1 MKLLEQ
7 NFNLFNRE
15 HFLFVKM
22 REHEKDEVES
32 IKDSFK
38 ESWQHWKSIMNETYK
53 LLGNDFDKPETE
65 SWTNGWSIRSRF
77 WTRLKYKDRSQS
89 SSCIATMINNR
100 NLRVY
105 LEWHNYKSEKSTN
118 KVEQHNMWIDYL
130 DTWVANKNINT
141 NDYRIWTSVETDYE
155 EYITLET
162 FLNDHDVREEYQK
175 LFKETENVWI
185 RVGRVFSKEIVLNW
199 DNAEQEMAKSIIE
212 LEEIYDHTQ
221 KEDNIKRNYWL
232 FNVYYSKNPLVWE
245 KSKSLEVAAMQYEVN
260 IQQQSAVT
268 RNLNL
273 IKEISVGDYVI
284 AYTGSKGFL
293 ALGEVT
299 IEFFNEEDESKFIN
313 VNGEDWRQRIGVNWF
328 SILSEPVISSKPD
341 LKNNLGLDPSTVMG
355 SATIFKLPKVGYQ
368 FVQQLMSSGEG
379 GGKVTVKSTFA
390 DYVRAKGFNFEEMLL
405 KNYILS
411 LKSKPFTIFSGIS
424 GTGKTKIA
432 QFFAEYMCPDED
444 VIIDKFEKENDEFSI
459 KYQIKPYNLKYK
471 QLIIPQKY
479 SLLLDLPDEGTS
491 ALIKVVF
498 DGIITECRIYNAEN
512 GTYRQLSF
520 KGEVGKHLIE
530 SYKNGDYVQISFEKD
545 NDKDVVLFNRINPD
559 KKLIRK
565 KSDRYLFISVRPDWM
580 DNTGLIG
587 YYNPITEQYQVTE
600 LLKLMLRAKA
610 DKTRPYF
617 VILDEM
623 NLAKVEYYFSDF
635 LSCLES
641 RRISDGELRSE
652 SIKLHNLEPITF
664 IDEYG
669 TEYVIPHELEIPE
682 NVYFTGTV
690 NIDETTYMFSPKVL
704 DRANVIEF
712 NEIDMDQYLEVLTL
726 PYKSE
731 KEIILDSKFVEAF
744 TDHATYHFKLIKKDF
759 DMDEQ
764 LLYQYNHIKDI
775 NDLLKGFNMH
785 FGYRVVDEIL
795 YYLSNGKEM
804 NYFMLNEGLD
814 LQILQRILPKF
825 HGNRKKLEQPLTEI
839 LCYCFGFS
847 TDQIRKGVKFT
858 STDYLYLEQYYRG
871 ELNEDYDSP
880 LKNKVPD
887 FPLTAKKVYRMLANL
902 RTNGFASFIE

>member
-7 NFNLFNRE
+7 NFDLFNRE

-22 REHEKDEVES
+22 KEHEKDEVEG

-38 ESWQHWKSIMNETYK
+38 GSWKHWKSIMNETYK
-53 LLGNDFDKPETE
+53 LLGNDFDEPDTE

-77 WTRLKYKDRSQS
+77 WTRLKYKDRLQS
-89 SSCIATMINNR
+89 SSCIATMINKR
-100 NLRVY
+100 TLRVY
-105 LEWHNYKSEKSTN
+105 LEWHNYKSENSTN
-118 KVEQHNMWIDYL
+118 KVQEHNLWIDQL
-130 DTWVANKNINT
+130 DTWVENNNINT
-141 NDYRIWTSVETDYE
+141 SDYRIWTTVETDYE

-162 FLNDHDVREEYQK
+162 FLNNQDVREEYKK
-175 LFKETENVWI
+175 LLIETENVWI

-199 DNAEQEMAKSIIE
+199 DNAEQEMAKSIKE
-212 LEEIYDHTQ
+212 LEEIYNHTQ
-221 KEDNIKRNYWL
+221 KKDNIKRNYWL
-232 FNVYYSKNPLVWE
+232 FNVYYSKNSLVWE

-299 IEFFNEEDESKFIN
+299 REFFNEEDESKFID

-328 SILSEPVISSKPD
+328 SISSEPVISSKPD
-341 LKNNLGLDPSTVMG
+341 LKNNLGLDTTTVMG
-355 SATIFKLPKVGYQ
+355 SATIFKLPKEGYQ

-379 GGKVTVKSTFA
+379 EGEGEGGGKGIVESTFA
-390 DYVRAKGFNFEEMLL
+390 DYVRAKGFNFEEKLL

-432 QFFAEYMCPDED
+432 QFFAEYMCPD
-444 VIIDKFEKENDEFSI
+444 
-459 KYQIKPYNLKYK
+459 
-471 QLIIPQKY
+471 
-479 SLLLDLPDEGTS
+479 
-491 ALIKVVF
+491 
-498 DGIITECRIYNAEN
+498 
-512 GTYRQLSF
+512 
-520 KGEVGKHLIE
+520 
-530 SYKNGDYVQISFEKD
+530 
-545 NDKDVVLFNRINPD
+545 
-559 KKLIRK
+559 IRK

-617 VILDEM
+617 VIFDEM

-652 SIKLHNLEPITF
+652 SIKLHNLEPIPF
-664 IDEYG
+664 IGEHG
-669 TEYVIPHELEIPE
+669 MEYVIPPELEIPE
-682 NVYFTGTV
+682 NIYFTGTV

-712 NEIDMDQYLEVLTL
+712 NEIDMDQYLKILTL

-731 KEIILDSKFVEAF
+731 KEIIVDKKFVEAF
-744 TDHATYHFKLIKKDF
+744 TNHATYHFNLINKDF
-759 DMDEQ
+759 NMDEQ
-764 LLYQYNHIKDI
+764 MLNQYNHIK
-775 NDLLKGFNMH
+775 NVNNLLKGFNMH

-795 YYLSNGKEM
+795 YYLSNDKEM
-804 NYFMLNEGLD
+804 NYFRLDEGLD

-858 STDYLYLEQYYRG
+858 SNDYLYLEQYFRG
-871 ELNEDYDSP
+871 ELVEDYDSP
-880 LKNKVPD
+880 LKNKVPH
-887 FPLTAKKVYRMLANL
+887 FPLTAKKIYRMLANL
-902 RTNGFASFIE
+902 RANGFASFIE